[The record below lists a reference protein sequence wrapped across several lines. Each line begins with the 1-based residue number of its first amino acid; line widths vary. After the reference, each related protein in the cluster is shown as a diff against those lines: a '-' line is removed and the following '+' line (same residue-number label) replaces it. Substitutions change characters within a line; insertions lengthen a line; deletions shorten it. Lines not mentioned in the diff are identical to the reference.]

1 MKTPHLLLFPNLLL
15 FPICLALAAWIAV
28 MSPSFAQEPAPVAQW
43 NFDTG
48 AGKTAFSVG
57 AGTEGTLE
65 GNAGWEAGLTGAH
78 ALRLPGGDGFVDVPK
93 AVVDTSRSFT
103 VTACVKLRRA
113 NGWQTFVSQD
123 GTQVSGFF
131 LQLRGD
137 SGEFAFTTLSK
148 DDPASDTTYAGS
160 KVDPLPDVWYHLAGI
175 YDSTAQTLSLYVNG
189 TLQQITP
196 FHTPWHALGNTVIGR
211 GKYGGNPVDYASA
224 TMDTVRLYNSALSAP
239 QIAAIYAD
247 DLPAAS
253 RFDDM
258 VRPGTIQIDA
268 GRPGPEFSHG
278 QHGIMTEEI
287 NHAYDGGLY
296 AELVQNRT
304 FQDDAASP
312 VHWALVQ
319 DGGGTGTIRLD
330 RSQPV
335 SGTALTTCLRL
346 DVSAPGRRV
355 GVANAGYWGVPI
367 NPATVYHASFY
378 AKAASGFTGPLQLSL
393 ESTDGK
399 VTYAEAASPQV
410 SGRWRQYSVTLKTRR
425 AAPSLGRFVIAISK
439 PGTLWLNQV
448 SLFPPTYHNRPNG
461 NRIDLMEKLAGQKPA
476 FLRFPG
482 GNYLE
487 GDTIASRFNWEKT
500 LGPLAQRPGHQ
511 TPWGYRSDDGLGLT
525 EFLNWCSDLK
535 MEPLLAVYA
544 GYSLNHYQ
552 NPNPERVAPGPA
564 LQPFVQEALDE
575 IEYVTGGPN
584 TKWGAQRIKNG
595 HPEPLP
601 LRYVEVGNED
611 NFDTS
616 GSYEGRFTQ
625 FYDAIKAKYP
635 HLKIIA
641 TIPVHLRRPDLIDEH
656 YYLPPRIFEMDIHHY
671 DNYDRNGPKI
681 FVGEWASQDGDTT
694 ATLNSALGDAAWMI
708 GMEHNADIVAMETYA
723 PLLVNVDP
731 DAKQWP
737 HPNLIGY
744 DALTSFVSPSYWA
757 QEMMVTHQGNVV
769 LPTVVTD
776 ALRFAVSVTQDTH
789 TGAVYVKAVN
799 WAAQAQP
806 MTITFTGA
814 ASIGKRSSVTVLTS
828 PDLEDVNTVSEPRK
842 IVPVT
847 SLLWDTGRSFQ
858 YQFASHSVTV
868 IEMPA
873 Q

>member
-1 MKTPHLLLFPNLLL
+1 
-15 FPICLALAAWIAV
+15 
-28 MSPSFAQEPAPVAQW
+28 
-43 NFDTG
+43 
-48 AGKTAFSVG
+48 
-57 AGTEGTLE
+57 
-65 GNAGWEAGLTGAH
+65 
-78 ALRLPGGDGFVDVPK
+78 
-93 AVVDTSRSFT
+93 
-103 VTACVKLRRA
+103 
-113 NGWQTFVSQD
+113 
-123 GTQVSGFF
+123 
-131 LQLRGD
+131 
-137 SGEFAFTTLSK
+137 
-148 DDPASDTTYAGS
+148 
-160 KVDPLPDVWYHLAGI
+160 
-175 YDSTAQTLSLYVNG
+175 
-189 TLQQITP
+189 
-196 FHTPWHALGNTVIGR
+196 
-211 GKYGGNPVDYASA
+211 
-224 TMDTVRLYNSALSAP
+224 
-239 QIAAIYAD
+239 
-247 DLPAAS
+247 
-253 RFDDM
+253 
-258 VRPGTIQIDA
+258 
-268 GRPGPEFSHG
+268 
-278 QHGIMTEEI
+278 
-287 NHAYDGGLY
+287 
-296 AELVQNRT
+296 
-304 FQDDAASP
+304 
-312 VHWALVQ
+312 
-319 DGGGTGTIRLD
+319 
-330 RSQPV
+330 
-335 SGTALTTCLRL
+335 
-346 DVSAPGRRV
+346 
-355 GVANAGYWGVPI
+355 
-367 NPATVYHASFY
+367 
-378 AKAASGFTGPLQLSL
+378 
-393 ESTDGK
+393 
-399 VTYAEAASPQV
+399 
-410 SGRWRQYSVTLKTRR
+410 
-425 AAPSLGRFVIAISK
+425 
-439 PGTLWLNQV
+439 
-448 SLFPPTYHNRPNG
+448 
-461 NRIDLMEKLAGQKPA
+461 
-476 FLRFPG
+476 
-482 GNYLE
+482 
-487 GDTIASRFNWEKT
+487 
-500 LGPLAQRPGHQ
+500 
-511 TPWGYRSDDGLGLT
+511 
-525 EFLNWCSDLK
+525 
-535 MEPLLAVYA
+535 
-544 GYSLNHYQ
+544 
-552 NPNPERVAPGPA
+552 
-564 LQPFVQEALDE
+564 
-575 IEYVTGGPN
+575 VTGGPN
-584 TKWGAQRIKNG
+584 TKGGAQRIKNG

-616 GSYEGRFTQ
+616 GSYEGRFAQ